1 MISMFLSAIAHI
13 TGCPPNVIPC
23 DHIAVDS
30 RNGSITRSV
39 AITAPIDAY
48 DEESPLADVTMSG
61 RMS

>member
-13 TGCPPNVIPC
+13 TGCPPKVMPC
-23 DHIAVDS
+23 EYIEVSS

-39 AITAPIDAY
+39 AITAPIAACE
-48 DEESPLADVTMSG
+48 EESPFAEVTMSG